1 MIKPICKIV
10 IKDQVNIK
18 LDGLDP
24 ATRRSCVNA
33 LKFKLPNAR
42 YLRSVRLGRWSGEI
56 SFCTAGGNTFLNL
69 LPRLHPI
76 IEKAGYDFEID
87 DQRPD
92 FNINISEIDKNYLL
106 NYTWGKGHRFEG
118 QPIVLEDHQV
128 MAVNKLLESRQAVA
142 ECGTGSGKTIITAVL
157 SKLTQD
163 YGRSIIVVPS
173 KDLVTQTEA
182 DYIMLGLDVGVFYGG
197 RKELNKKHTICTWQS
212 LDRLNTNT
220 KNGLSELEISDFL
233 KDVVMV
239 LIDECHLTTGQALSK
254 LLSGP
259 FKDTPLRFGLT
270 GTVPLEPHLKTSIEA
285 MLGETVFSVSASELQ
300 DKGFLSNS
308 HISIE
313 QYKDS
318 EVHIDWP
325 EEAKY
330 IASNEDLLR
339 NVAARIR
346 ELSDSGNTFVLVDRR
361 EAGERLHELIPG
373 SVFLNGSSK
382 TDVRKE
388 EYTDMN
394 DGDNKV
400 IIATYGIA
408 AVGLNIPR
416 IFSLVLYNPGKSFIR
431 TIQSIGRGLRK
442 AEDKDF
448 VNIVD
453 ICTTNKYSAKHLTAR
468 KKFYKHAGYEFSV
481 KKVELV

>member
-1 MIKPICKIV
+1 MIKPICTIKIL
-10 IKDQVNIK
+10 DQVNIK
-18 LDGLDP
+18 LDGLSP
-24 ATRRSCVNA
+24 EVRRACVNA

-42 YLRSVRLGRWSGEI
+42 YLRSVRLGRWDGSV
-56 SFCTAGGNTFLNL
+56 SFCTAGGLTYLNL
-69 LPRLHPI
+69 LPRLHSI
-76 IEKAGYDFEID
+76 IVKAGYEFEVE

-92 FNINISEIDKNYLL
+92 FNFNVPTIDRNYLSATL
-106 NYTWGKGHRFEG
+106 WGKGHQLEG
-118 QPIVLEDHQV
+118 QPIILEDHQV
-128 MAVNKLLESRQAVA
+128 DMINKLLECRQGVA
-142 ECGTGSGKTIITAVL
+142 EAGTGAGKTVATAAL
-157 SKLTQD
+157 SKLTES

-182 DYIMLGLDVGVFYGG
+182 DYIQLGLDVGVFYGG
-197 RKELNKKHTICTWQS
+197 RKELNKTHTICTWQS
-212 LDRLNTNT
+212 LDRLNSNT
-220 KNGLSELEISDFL
+220 KNGLSEIEISEFL
-233 KDVVMV
+233 EDVIMV
-239 LIDECHLTTGQALSK
+239 LVDEAHLTTGEALQK

-285 MLGETVFSVSASELQ
+285 MLGETVYAVTAAELQ

-313 QYKDS
+313 QYKDD

-330 IASNEDLLR
+330 IASNPDLLR
-339 NVAARIR
+339 NVASRIR
-346 ELSDSGNTFVLVDRR
+346 ELEKSGNTFVLVDRR
-361 EAGERLHELIPG
+361 EAGEKLHSLIPG

-382 TDVRKE
+382 STDRKE

-394 DGDNKV
+394 EGDNKV

-408 AVGLNIPR
+408 STGINIPR
-416 IFSLVLYNPGKSFIR
+416 IFNLVLYNPGKSFVR

-448 VNIVD
+448 VNVVD

-468 KKFYKHAGYEFSV
+468 KKFYKHAGYNFTV
-481 KKVELV
+481 KKVEQQ